1 MAGGVTRT
9 TGMGHILKLCVRL
22 LAVAVLLG
30 TDVSWLGLKAQVGV
44 NAQNNERR
52 VLAHIP
58 GDIIIGALFSVHHQP
73 PADKV
78 HFGVS
83 VFMCMC
89 LHTSQCN
96 PLKPES

>member
-9 TGMGHILKLCVRL
+9 TGMGHILKLYVRL
-22 LAVAVLLG
+22 LVVAVLLG
-30 TDVSWLGLKAQVGV
+30 TDVSWLGLKDQVGV

-78 HFGVS
+78 HFD
-83 VFMCMC
+83 VFMCIC
-89 LHTSQCN
+89 LHASQCN
-96 PLKPES
+96 PLKSES

>member
-1 MAGGVTRT
+1 
-9 TGMGHILKLCVRL
+9 MGYTSGLYVRL
-22 LAVAVLLG
+22 LALSVFLG
-30 TDVSWLGLKAQVGV
+30 PDLGWLDRAGV

-78 HFGVS
+78 LYCVHLLCVCPQHSFFS
-83 VFMCMC
+83 VCDVM
-89 LHTSQCN
+89 
-96 PLKPES
+96 

>member
-9 TGMGHILKLCVRL
+9 TGMGHILKLYVRL